1 MANTIT
7 APLPGLIWDILVKEG
22 QKVEVNEPLLVLEAM
37 KMQNEIMSDYAG
49 TVTRILVQK
58 GETVNANAVLME
70 IE

>member
-22 QKVEVNEPLLVLEAM
+22 QQVEANEPLLVLEAM
-37 KMQNEIMSDYAG
+37 KMQNEIFSDFAG
-49 TVTRILVQK
+49 VVTSIPVKK
-58 GETVNANAVLME
+58 GDTVNSGDVLVE